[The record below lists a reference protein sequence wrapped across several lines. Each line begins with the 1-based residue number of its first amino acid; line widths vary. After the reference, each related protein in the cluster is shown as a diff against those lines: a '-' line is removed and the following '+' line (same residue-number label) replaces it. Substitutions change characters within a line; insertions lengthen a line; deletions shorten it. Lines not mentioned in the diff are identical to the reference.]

1 MSKVRSMEII
11 IYTTLLL
18 RRVPLGYLE
27 FPANSAAKPFWNF
40 LQHSEEWNQSS
51 IKTGRL
57 RYCCL
62 KNPTGFNQSLR
73 VALEHAPSTMLFVLN
88 DRIPDGTDVS
98 WIYDVDFEQISEYK
112 SLRCVVSGD
121 RVFDMA
127 LRLQYAGVPL
137 KIFFHTKY

>member
-1 MSKVRSMEII
+1 MQQS
-11 IYTTLLL
+11 
-18 RRVPLGYLE
+18 PLE
-27 FPANSAAKPFWNF
+27 FSPAFGRM
-40 LQHSEEWNQSS
+40 ES
-51 IKTGRL
+51 IVYKNRKITIL
-57 RYCCL
+57 L
-62 KNPTGFNQSLR
+62 SKNPTGFNQSLR

-137 KIFFHTKY
+137 KIFFIRNIKRCYRTIS